1 MFSYELIEAYMKAKN
16 YSQAKQAALDLGFSN
31 SFITKLK
38 QGEKKI
44 AEESAIYIAERC
56 GMDVNEV
63 LIKLQ
68 AEKAKS
74 DIEKAAWTDMLKKYK
89 HGINPMNSVALT
101 GLLALITYKLDFA
114 LCHNL
119 LNAIF
124 LNKGFN
130 TYPFR
135 GLYGKSKA
143 SA

>member
-1 MFSYELIEAYMKAKN
+1 MFSYELIEAYMKVKN

-74 DIEKAAWTDMLKKYK
+74 DTEKAAWLAMLKKYNN
-89 HGINPMNSVALT
+89 GMNATMSLVIS
-101 GLLALITYKLDFA
+101 GLLLHTKPLYNFA
-114 LCHNL
+114 YCNNV
-119 LNAIF
+119 LNAQF
-124 LNKGFN
+124 LMKRLKIV
-130 TYPFR
+130 PFEVLN
-135 GLYGKSKA
+135 GESKI